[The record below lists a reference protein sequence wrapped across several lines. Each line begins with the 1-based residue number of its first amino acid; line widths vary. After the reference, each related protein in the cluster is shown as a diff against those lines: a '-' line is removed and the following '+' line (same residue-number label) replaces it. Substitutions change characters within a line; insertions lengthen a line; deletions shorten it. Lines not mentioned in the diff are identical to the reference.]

1 MKDPNT
7 SPSGS
12 GKERMSPVRIA
23 RSVIRYWAI
32 FGGLLIT
39 ALVLMTTASV
49 VSGFIFAKPFPG
61 DFELVELGVAVAA
74 FSFLPFCQMTGSNVT
89 VDIFTAWASDRL
101 IDVFKLI
108 ASLISGS
115 FAALLITTMYGGMAY
130 YRQYNEV
137 TPILEVPIWSVFPPI
152 LFSLALL
159 VLASF
164 ITLFEAI
171 RDIARPATP
180 HPSSP
185 RL

>member
-1 MKDPNT
+1 MSEPDSTINGP
-7 SPSGS
+7 
-12 GKERMSPVRIA
+12 GKKGIPLIA
-23 RSVIRYWAI
+23 VASIVIRYWAI

-49 VSGFIFAKPFPG
+49 VSGFIFSKPFPG

-74 FSFLPFCQMTGSNVT
+74 FTFLPFCQLTGSNVT

-101 IDVFKLI
+101 IDVFKVI
-108 ASLISGS
+108 ASLISGA
-115 FAALLITTMYGGMAY
+115 FATLLITTMYDGMTY

-159 VLASF
+159 VLASL
-164 ITLFEAI
+164 ITLVEAV
-171 RDIARPATP
+171 RGLARPASPRPT
-180 HPSSP
+180 SP